1 MNAVDQQI
9 KDVFKFKLEN
19 IKNSNPIDQYL
30 IQERMAE
37 QLRDKIANLVL
48 KKEASISEV
57 KEQIE

>member
-48 KKEASISEV
+48 NK
-57 KEQIE
+57 